1 MTSILITGAVG
12 LATTVISSVVTFLLS
27 KKKYNTGV
35 QHDSIENMQK
45 ALEFYEH
52 AVESNNKTLTDLLEK
67 SEQLANTN
75 VKLLIE
81 VQNLKVQVELLVAVI
96 KTEIGSID
104 LSKYGISI
112 GEDGVV
118 TKSKSKKG
126 NK

>member
-1 MTSILITGAVG
+1 
-12 LATTVISSVVTFLLS
+12 
-27 KKKYNTGV
+27 
-35 QHDSIENMQK
+35 
-45 ALEFYEH
+45 
-52 AVESNNKTLTDLLEK
+52 
-67 SEQLANTN
+67 
-75 VKLLIE
+75 
-81 VQNLKVQVELLVAVI
+81 VELLVSVI